1 MASYM
6 FENDVS
12 VLKVVRNH
20 QVSESLCKL
29 YLDESMADVY
39 FVFHNS
45 NNDETIERV
54 PAHRLILGAACPVFH
69 QMFYGNLKEEGDVL
83 IADFSKDAFA
93 EFLQFFYM
101 NDVVLTTENIL
112 EVYQL
117 AHKYDLP
124 KCMDICNDFLIEYL
138 NYDTL
143 PLTMEIAL
151 LYEIPKLLRICERMI
166 CDHANKVFE
175 SEAFLYSG
183 PKTLKHI
190 LSMPSLS
197 CGETDLLDA
206 CMKWAEWACQRNDI
220 LSPTVA
226 QRLNELGDCLHL
238 IRFRSMSYAEFT
250 SCIAKYPDMFT
261 AVELQDTLIFIGHT
275 GGDIERNKRKRFLAD
290 DNGMITCSRVVN
302 YQSKLH
308 LANKDQCVRFST
320 NKEITLCG
328 ITIGKRTIVPEY
340 PQKRIPRVGFI
351 VSVVSSA
358 LNDAHINRLAHRQG
372 VELDLDTETEIRFE
386 KPIRIVPSK
395 VYDIKIGMEFFDEP
409 IFSTIELSTG
419 VITIGNE
426 IEFTFMNRLPES
438 QYNDILSR
446 GLITDILF
454 KYDGE

>member
-6 FENDVS
+6 FENDVN

-45 NNDETIERV
+45 NNETIERV

-69 QMFYGNLKEEGDVL
+69 QMFYGQLKEGGDVL

-117 AHKYDLP
+117 AHKYDVP

-166 CDHANKVFE
+166 CDHANEVFE

-190 LSMPSLS
+190 LSMSSLS

-220 LSPTVA
+220 LNPTVA

-238 IRFRSMSYAEFT
+238 IRFRSMSYEEFT
-250 SCIAKYPDMFT
+250 SCIAKYPNLFT
-261 AVELQDTLIFIGHT
+261 AVELQDTLIFIGHA
-275 GGDIERNKRKRFLAD
+275 GDDIERNKRKRFLAD
-290 DNGMITCSRVVN
+290 DNGIITCSRVVN

-320 NKEITLCG
+320 NKAIILCG
-328 ITIGKRTIVPEY
+328 IIIGKRTIVPEY

-351 VSVVSSA
+351 VSVVSSFA
-358 LNDAHINRLAHRQG
+358 AIATHRQG
-372 VELDLDTETEIRFE
+372 VELDLDAGTEIRFT
-386 KPIRIVPSK
+386 KTVRIDPSK
-395 VYDIKIGMEFFDEP
+395 FYDIKIGMEFFDEP

-419 VITIGNE
+419 VIKIGNE
-426 IEFTFMNRLPES
+426 IEFTFMNRSPES
-438 QYNDILSR
+438 QYNDTLSR
-446 GLITDILF
+446 GLITDLLF